1 LAQSWAKP
9 VDRQSNNAIMIAKVL
24 FMRKS
29 VNLWGE

>member
-9 VDRQSNNAIMIAKVL
+9 VERQSNSVIETARDL

-29 VNLWGE
+29 LNL